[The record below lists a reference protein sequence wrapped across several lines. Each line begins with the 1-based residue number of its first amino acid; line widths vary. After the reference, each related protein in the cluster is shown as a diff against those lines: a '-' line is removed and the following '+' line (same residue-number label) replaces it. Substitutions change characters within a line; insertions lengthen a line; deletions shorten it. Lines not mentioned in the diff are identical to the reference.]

1 MAALDEPVVDR
12 RIERLRDEHGDA
24 SARQRRVELP
34 PERLE
39 GLVEDARDGYVGGAY
54 AGVVR
59 EPGEGSPSAS
69 RCRRPRRGTATGC
82 S

>member
-1 MAALDEPVVDR
+1 LTALNEPVVDR
-12 RIERLRDEHGDA
+12 RIERLQGEHGDA
-24 SARQRRVELP
+24 SVRQRRAELP

-54 AGVVR
+54 GASSGNR
-59 EPGEGSPSAS
+59 ARASPSTS